1 MTTDRP
7 FDKTQDRL
15 LWQADWTVYKHLAGC
30 PEPYEIYHIP
40 GNLALNEGIAVVAGL
55 ITDIGA
61 ETAFSNAA
69 AYLGVGDSTDVA
81 VATQTGLQAATNK
94 LYKAMDATYPQISS
108 QTIIWR
114 STFTT
119 AEANFDWREV
129 TVANGN
135 SDSADNLNRKV
146 STIGTKTSSMEW
158 VLELRIL
165 IA

>member
-1 MTTDRP
+1 MP
-7 FDKTQDRL
+7 EDKLSFTPE
-15 LWQADWTVYKHLAGC
+15 WIIYKHWAGC
-30 PEPYEIYHIP
+30 PEPYEIQHIP
-40 GNLALNEGIAVVAGL
+40 GNLALNEGITAVANL
-55 ITDIGA
+55 ITGAA
-61 ETAFSNAA
+61 ETAFNNAS

-81 VATQTGLQAATNK
+81 VASQTGLQAATNK

-114 STFTT
+114 STFLTS
-119 AEANFDWREV
+119 EANFDWREV

-146 STIGTKTSSMEW
+146 STIGTKTSLMEW

-165 IA
+165 LA

>member
-1 MTTDRP
+1 MVEDKLGFIPEWIIYKYWTGEATP
-7 FDKTQDRL
+7 FE
-15 LWQADWTVYKHLAGC
+15 TVYVDN
-30 PEPYEIYHIP
+30 
-40 GNLALNEGIAVVAGL
+40 NLPLNEGITAVANL
-55 ITDIGA
+55 ITNIGG

-135 SDSADNLNRKV
+135 SDAADNFNRKV

-165 IA
+165 LG

>member
-1 MTTDRP
+1 MD
-7 FDKTQDRL
+7 DRL

-30 PEPYEIYHIP
+30 PEPYEIKHIP
-40 GNLALNEGIAVVAGL
+40 GNLALNEGITAVANL
-55 ITDIGA
+55 ITGAA

-94 LYKAMDATYPQISS
+94 LYKVMDATYPQISS

-158 VLELRIL
+158 TLELRIL
-165 IA
+165 LA